1 MPQRPAAVELA
12 AGRANRTM
20 ATVAVL
26 LLCGLTVVVAFLNKA
41 RCAGAPFFPDGR
53 SMAFDLVK
61 DSSVCYS
68 DIQFLWLGRDIDRH
82 VFPYIHG
89 GITPDGALVGGAV
102 EYPVLSGLLMWLGAL
117 RADNDA
123 QFLWYSALL
132 LAPFAL
138 LIAWL
143 LVRLAGRAALLWAVG
158 PPLVLYAFHNW
169 ELPVVCT
176 MVGAVYVMVMLP
188 RLSLRTRGMLA
199 AALLGLGFC
208 LKLYPAIF
216 VPPLMLYVL
225 TGGDEH
231 PTTTRRGRVVPD
243 GSRVGRSTSLR
254 LRGHIAPFPPAPT
267 LGRRFDVRGA
277 LSTGAVAAGTVLL
290 VNLPFALGGYDGWRA
305 SIEFQM
311 QRQADITTN
320 SIWYWGLRQAFGPD
334 AVGTWAFQ
342 STVSIVSPI
351 LVLAA
356 FALALWLGWSRYT
369 ESGVYPWLGVSGAM
383 LCGFLLFHKVHS
395 PQYTLWLLPF
405 VILLEVP
412 WSVIGS
418 YLVADIAIG
427 VGVFRYFHALGTGHS
442 VEVMEAVVRFGVWG
456 RAGLLVVLF
465 FLFLRVPMRRRTLG
479 DRVPRVLAEPVPAT

>member
-1 MPQRPAAVELA
+1 MPHRPAALALA
-12 AGRANRTM
+12 AGRVNRTM
-20 ATVAVL
+20 ATAAVL
-26 LLCGLTVVVAFLNKA
+26 LLCGLTVMVAFLNKA
-41 RCAGAPFFPDGR
+41 RCAGTPFFPDGR
-53 SMAFDLVK
+53 STRFDLVK

-68 DIQFLWLGRDIDRH
+68 DIQFLWIGRDIDRH

-138 LIAWL
+138 LIAWM
-143 LVRLAGRAALLWAVG
+143 LVRLAGRAALLWAAG

-188 RLSLRTRGMLA
+188 RLSLRTRAMQA
-199 AALLGLGFC
+199 AALLGVGFC

-216 VPPLMLYVL
+216 VLPLMLYVF
-225 TGGDEH
+225 TGGDES
-231 PTTTRRGRVVPD
+231 RRAD
-243 GSRVGRSTSLR
+243 LDESRAKAAVRPAARTATSSA
-254 LRGHIAPFPPAPT
+254 ISN
-267 LGRRFDVRGA
+267 RRFDIRGTLA
-277 LSTGAVAAGTVLL
+277 TGAVAVGTVLL
-290 VNLPFALGGYDGWRA
+290 VNLPFAVGGYDGWRA
-305 SIEFQM
+305 SIEFQR

-320 SIWYWGLRQAFGPD
+320 SIWYWGLRQVFGVD
-334 AVGTWAFQ
+334 AVGSWPVQ

-356 FALALWLGWSRYT
+356 FATALGLGWSRYT

-456 RAGLLVVLF
+456 RATLLVVLF
-465 FLFLRVPMRRRTLG
+465 FVFLRAPLRRRPLR
-479 DRVPRVLAEPVPAT
+479 DHVPRRLAEPVPTG

>member
-1 MPQRPAAVELA
+1 MPHRPAAVELA
-12 AGRANRTM
+12 AGRVNRTA
-20 ATVAVL
+20 ATAAVL

-53 SMAFDLVK
+53 SMRFDLVK

-68 DIQFLWLGRDIDRH
+68 DIQFLWIGRDIDRH

-123 QFLWYSALL
+123 RFLWYSALL

-176 MVGAVYVMVMLP
+176 MVGAAYVMAMLP
-188 RLSLRTRGMLA
+188 RLSLRARGMA
-199 AALLGLGFC
+199 AAVLLGLGFC

-216 VPPLMLYVL
+216 VLPLMLYLL

-231 PTTTRRGRVVPD
+231 PPATRRAGSD
-243 GSRVGRSTSLR
+243 GIGRSTPL
-254 LRGHIAPFPPAPT
+254 LPRGRTALSPPTPP
-267 LGRRFDVRGA
+267 LGGRFDIRGA
-277 LSTGAVAAGTVLL
+277 LMTGAAAAGTVLL
-290 VNLPFALGGYDGWRA
+290 VNLPFAVFGYDGWRA

-320 SIWYWGLRQAFGPD
+320 SIWYWGLRQVFGPD
-334 AVGTWAFQ
+334 AVGTWMFQ
-342 STVSIVSPI
+342 NTVSIVSPT

-356 FALALWLGWSRYT
+356 FALALGLGWSRYT

-405 VILLEVP
+405 LILLEVP

-456 RAGLLVVLF
+456 RATLLVVLF
-465 FLFLRVPMRRRTLG
+465 FVFLRVPIRRWTPA
-479 DRVPRVLAEPVPAT
+479 DPVPRLPAEPVPVA